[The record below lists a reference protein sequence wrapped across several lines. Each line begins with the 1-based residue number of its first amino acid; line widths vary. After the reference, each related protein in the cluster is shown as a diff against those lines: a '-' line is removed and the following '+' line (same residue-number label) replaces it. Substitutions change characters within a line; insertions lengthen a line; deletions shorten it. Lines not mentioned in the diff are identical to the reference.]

1 MRAVAVPGVKGYV
14 QSQVLTV
21 SAQTEVV
28 LATRSCHQAA
38 TKVMNITVSPY
49 GSLVSRYLP
58 IRSFG
63 MVGVWLGLSLVGFYI
78 ADCLV
83 FSKHGNHMD
92 LPIYVY
98 MLLFVCAGPIVSR
111 MQSQAICQIE
121 VGNPEQG
128 RIVFR
133 EITDLLS
140 AGGYTAVESSPNRV
154 IHRRL
159 HGIFGLAPWR
169 NISDFEVQLAG
180 SEVQV
185 IGLTLAMDPLLAQ
198 FKKRNGETTQALQ
211 KGRYK
216 KF

>member
-1 MRAVAVPGVKGYV
+1 MVAVRTIAVPGVKGYV
-14 QSQVLTV
+14 QSQVLTA

-28 LATRSCHQAA
+28 LATRSCQQAA
-38 TKVMNITVSPY
+38 TKIMNITVSPY
-49 GSLVSRYLP
+49 GPLVSRYLP
-58 IRSFG
+58 IRSLG

-83 FSKHGNHMD
+83 YSKHGKHMD
-92 LPIYVY
+92 LPSYVY
-98 MLLFVCAGPIVSR
+98 VLLFICAGPIFSR
-111 MQSQAICQIE
+111 MQSQAICQIDA
-121 VGNPEQG
+121 VNPEQG

-140 AGGYTAVESSPNRV
+140 AGGYTVVERHPDRV

-169 NISDFEVQLAG
+169 NISDFEVQLTG

-198 FKKRNGETTQALQ
+198 FKK
-211 KGRYK
+211 
-216 KF
+216 